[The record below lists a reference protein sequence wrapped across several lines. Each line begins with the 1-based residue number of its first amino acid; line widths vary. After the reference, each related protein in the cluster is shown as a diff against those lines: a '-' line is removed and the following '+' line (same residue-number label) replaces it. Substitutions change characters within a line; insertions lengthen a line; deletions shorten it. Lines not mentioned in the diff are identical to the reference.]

1 MATVNFIPEH
11 TQNASAMR
19 GVIGYCQKEKKTVD
33 EKSGRCL
40 VSGIN
45 CNGENAYEEFMTTKH
60 VYEKANG
67 VFFYHYD
74 QAFSPDEKV
83 TPEEV
88 HQIGLEFAKQA
99 WPGHEVMVATHIDEP
114 QLHSHFVINSVGYE
128 TGNKLRQDVYTLKY
142 LRKISDE
149 ICIKHGLSVLKPYE
163 GGGKKI
169 STREYRAA
177 MKGDSWKFRLINE
190 VERAMKL
197 SGSKKEFIAEM
208 NKRGYGVRWT
218 EERQNITYTC
228 PDGWKCR
235 DKKLHEDK
243 FLKVRMEYE
252 FKIRY
257 ELKGKLGNG
266 NEGEEYGT
274 VDTDG
279 RRTIS
284 ADIVRS
290 EEGTERCGISNTEG
304 SNRIPARVVSGDTK
318 VGYESRD
325 IKNVADNGTESA
337 GREQEYHEQPD
348 INECDYRSKDGE
360 FIATGWERE
369 RQVYF
374 EILKNSGYRGNEAE
388 QSDEQFRETSVE
400 VPRDIGRSGNLIVDV
415 GVGTLTAVASLMDN
429 DQDDDLEEKKK
440 KLDAKDA
447 GSNVGFALGSAIG
460 LATALIA
467 KSKKQDEDITEA
479 PTEETDEVE
488 EINNEP
494 YEESEDL
501 DEDEGFKLEM

>member
-19 GVIGYCQKEKKTVD
+19 GVIGYCQQEKKTKD
-33 EKSGRCL
+33 ENSGRCL
-40 VSGIN
+40 ISGIY

-99 WPGHEVMVATHIDEP
+99 WPGYEVMVATHTDEP
-114 QLHSHFVINSVGYE
+114 QLHSHFVINSVGCE
-128 TGNKLRQDVYTLKY
+128 TGNKLRQDVYTLKH

-169 STREYRAA
+169 AAREYRAA

-208 NKRGYGVRWT
+208 NKRGYEVRWT

-243 FLKVRMEYE
+243 FMKARMEYE
-252 FKIRY
+252 FKIRF
-257 ELKGKLGNG
+257 ERKGKLSNG
-266 NEGEEYGT
+266 NEGEKYGT
-274 VDTDG
+274 DNTDG
-279 RRTIS
+279 RRAVS
-284 ADIVRS
+284 ADSVCG
-290 EEGTERCGISNTEG
+290 EEGTERYGISNAEG
-304 SNRIPARVVSGDTK
+304 SNRIPTGAVSKDIATGYKETDRGY
-318 VGYESRD
+318 VGN
-325 IKNVADNGTESA
+325 NVAESA
-337 GREQEYHEQPD
+337 GREPEHYEQPD
-348 INECDYRSKDGE
+348 INERIYRSEDGE
-360 FIATGWERE
+360 FVATGWERE
-369 RQVYF
+369 RKIYFDLLEHPDRGSEQVKPDDRYA
-374 EILKNSGYRGNEAE
+374 EKAPAKISGDN
-388 QSDEQFRETSVE
+388 
-400 VPRDIGRSGNLIVDV
+400 GRSGNFVLDAGI
-415 GVGTLTAVASLMDN
+415 GALAAVASLMDN
-429 DQDDDLEEKKK
+429 DQDDDPEEKKK

-447 GSNVGFALGSAIG
+447 GSNFGFALGGAVG
-460 LATALIA
+460 LAAALIA
-467 KSKKQDEDITEA
+467 KGKKQDEDITE
-479 PTEETDEVE
+479 PTTEESGEHDK
-488 EINNEP
+488 INNEP
-494 YEESEDL
+494 CEEREDL
-501 DEDEGFKLEM
+501 DEDFKLDM

>member
-19 GVIGYCQKEKKTVD
+19 GVIGYCQKEKKTMD

-74 QAFSPDEKV
+74 QAFSPDENV

-99 WPGHEVMVATHIDEP
+99 WSGHEVMVATHIDEP

-190 VERAMKL
+190 VERVMKL

-243 FLKVRMEYE
+243 FLKARMEYE

-304 SNRIPARVVSGDTK
+304 SNKFPAGAVSGDTK
-318 VGYESRD
+318 AGNGRADREYVENDDRESVTG
-325 IKNVADNGTESA
+325 KSK
-337 GREQEYHEQPD
+337 YYKQPD
-348 INECDYRSKDGE
+348 INECSDGSEDGE
-360 FIATGWERE
+360 FVATGWERE
-369 RQVYF
+369 RQIYF
-374 EILKNSGYRGNEAE
+374 EILQNPRYRGNEAE

-400 VPRDIGRSGNLIVDV
+400 VPGDIGRSGNLILDV
-415 GVGTLTAVASLMDN
+415 GVGTLTALASLMDN
-429 DQDDDLEEKKK
+429 DQDDDPEEKKK

-447 GSNVGFALGSAIG
+447 GSNVGFALGGAIG
-460 LATALIA
+460 LAAALIA
-467 KSKKQDEDITEA
+467 KGKKQDEDITET
-479 PTEETDEVE
+479 PTEELDEVE
-488 EINNEP
+488 EINNKP